1 MPGSGSKK
9 KRLTA
14 AQQKEQTKER
24 LKLHRETRDSQTKA
38 QDDAKKADREEKKK
52 AFAAIQVK
60 NQEKSDAEKN
70 KLEAMAKRMDLAIGM
85 IVRRVK
91 KLRKKNPD
99 KKGLNAGDEHIPGGS
114 KNPLEW
120 DSSILQ
126 LMDHRDYYT
135 GSYTTGVKFAIPVK
149 DQDNVLIHL
158 KSV

>member
-1 MPGSGSKK
+1 MP
-9 KRLTA
+9 T
-14 AQQKEQTKER
+14 QKEIDKER
-24 LKLHRETRDSQTKA
+24 LKKIEQDKQARIKA

-70 KLEAMAKRMDLAIGM
+70 KLQAMATRMDLAIGM

-91 KLRKKNPD
+91 KLRKKHPD
-99 KKGLNAGDEHIPGGS
+99 KKGLNAGDEHIPGGA

-135 GSYTTGVKFAIPVK
+135 GSWSTGVKFAIPVK